1 MLPGLAPHTLSRV
14 SYAAEAKLEKHNGRH
29 VLKSSSNHLHYKE
42 DLLKMLGCRLHLS
55 RDRT

>member
-29 VLKSSSNHLHYKE
+29 VLKSSSNHLHHEKVR
-42 DLLKMLGCRLHLS
+42 LKVLS
-55 RDRT
+55 CT